1 MKYMLDVHKV
11 LFPVPASVCE
21 ATTSCVETWH
31 RNTKMEQLKKN
42 TEGVLRAVLISS
54 PRGVPV
60 HRLDREY
67 KAMIGNTVPFRQLG
81 YQSLDAYLKSIP
93 HVASFSSYNG
103 ETVIKGV
110 ATEAEQHVAK
120 LVAGQKKPKL
130 RKSAPARRPTS
141 SGRIVGSKISHPVHS
156 RLGPRFVPPRM
167 QSKQSSIP
175 ARNDSSINKPHSSA
189 LSLLGLRTLV
199 IQSAA
204 SGGGFASNFKKSTH
218 PFTHSQPVHSPSNRK
233 VELVHSAPLK
243 SSTKKSA
250 DLTVNVSGYTRVV
263 SSEDLSSKTK
273 RKEAATSL
281 LSGNAYWKFLMCME

>member
-1 MKYMLDVHKV
+1 
-11 LFPVPASVCE
+11 
-21 ATTSCVETWH
+21 
-31 RNTKMEQLKKN
+31 MEQLKKN

-281 LSGNAYWKFLMCME
+281 LSGNAY